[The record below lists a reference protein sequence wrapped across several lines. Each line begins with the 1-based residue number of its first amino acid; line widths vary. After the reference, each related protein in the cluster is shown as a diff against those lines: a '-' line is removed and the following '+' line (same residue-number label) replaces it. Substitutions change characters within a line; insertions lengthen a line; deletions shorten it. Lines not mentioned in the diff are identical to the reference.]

1 MYIER
6 NEYGEH
12 IAAAECDLFDKDVC
26 DGSQK
31 YIDFICDID
40 GCKMYSNKIHRLSSD
55 KAQQIKNR
63 CDRPMPDA
71 TNECVNYEYNNENY

>member
-1 MYIER
+1 MYTT
-6 NEYGEH
+6 
-12 IAAAECDLFDKDVC
+12 ECDLFDEGTC

-40 GCKMYSNKIHRLSSD
+40 GCKMYSNKIHRLSSE
-55 KAQQIKNR
+55 KAKQIKER

-71 TNECVNYEYNNENY
+71 MKECANYEYDNENML